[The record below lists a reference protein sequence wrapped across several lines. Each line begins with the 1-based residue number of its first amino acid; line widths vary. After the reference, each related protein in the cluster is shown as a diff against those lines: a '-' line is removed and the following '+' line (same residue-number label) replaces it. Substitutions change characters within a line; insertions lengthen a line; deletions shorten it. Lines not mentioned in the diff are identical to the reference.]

1 VDKIKWGMIGCGDVT
16 ETKNGPGLYK
26 CRDSELFGITNRTI
40 ARARDWV
47 KRHGHGRVFES
58 AEELLACPEIDIV
71 YVATTPDTHREFAQQ
86 CARAGK
92 HCYLEKPVAP
102 DYEDAVEIQ
111 KAFTKANKR
120 IFVAHYRR
128 AMPRIQKI
136 KALIEKISPVNYV
149 RVVRTGSQK
158 AAEGWRGNPRV
169 SGGGV
174 FFETEVHSIDLLD
187 YLFGP
192 LKNCQFDA
200 CEKSGPAPE
209 EYASLM
215 ARGRDNILINGIWR
229 YFSPANR
236 DICEA
241 AGERGFLSF
250 PVMGEGSI
258 LYIENKGEALNRPG
272 AYEDILSSPN
282 ARKIVFHP
290 EEHAGQ
296 PMEQTIVDELLGRGT
311 CPSTLETA
319 MRSLK
324 ICCDMRRHYH
334 LYQ

>member
-1 VDKIKWGMIGCGDVT
+1 MDTIKWGMIGCGDVT
-16 ETKNGPGLYK
+16 EIKNGPGLYK
-26 CRDSELFGITNRTI
+26 CRNSELFGVTNRTA

-47 KRHGHGRVFES
+47 KRHGHGRVFDS
-58 AEELLACPEIDIV
+58 VEELLACPEIDIV
-71 YVATTPDTHREFAQQ
+71 YIATTPDTHREFAQQ

-92 HCYLEKPVAP
+92 HCYLEKPIAP

-111 KAFTKANKR
+111 RSFAAANKK

-136 KALIEKISPVNYV
+136 RALIEKISPVSYV
-149 RVVRTGSQK
+149 RVVRTGGQK
-158 AAEGWRGNPRV
+158 TVAGWRGNSRV

-174 FFETEVHSIDLLD
+174 FFETEVHSVDILD

-192 LKNCQFDA
+192 LKNWRLDA
-200 CEKSGPAPE
+200 LERGGPAPE

-229 YFSPANR
+229 YFSPVNR
-236 DICEA
+236 DVCEA
-241 AGERGFLSF
+241 VGEKGSLSF
-250 PVMGEGSI
+250 PVMGDGSI
-258 LYIENKGEALNRPG
+258 LYLENEGLNYPG
-272 AYEDILSSPN
+272 VREDISFSPN
-282 ARKIVFHP
+282 VREIVLPP
-290 EEHAGQ
+290 EEHVGQ
-296 PMEQTIVDELLGRGT
+296 PLEQTIVDELLGRGS

-324 ICCDMRRHYH
+324 ICSDMRQAA
-334 LYQ
+334 LSFNI